1 MKNQDQQVQESKRQ
15 INKGLKTNVVTLRL
29 DDETLALIESLK
41 ENSKAVYGMSV
52 NKTDIIIR
60 ALSIGLPAIKAKLNQ
75 SM

>member
-1 MKNQDQQVQESKRQ
+1 MKNQDQQPQESKEQ

-29 DDETLALIESLK
+29 DDQTLALIESLK

-75 SM
+75 SK